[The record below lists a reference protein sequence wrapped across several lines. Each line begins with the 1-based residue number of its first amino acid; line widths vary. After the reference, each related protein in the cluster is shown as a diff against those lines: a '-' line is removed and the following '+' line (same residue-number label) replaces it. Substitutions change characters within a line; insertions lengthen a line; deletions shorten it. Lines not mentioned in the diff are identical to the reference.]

1 MSTDDIDRAAL
12 ARRNRRVVLG
22 AFGAVAGM
30 VGMAYAAVPLYD
42 MFCRATGFGGT
53 TQVAAVAPGRVLERK
68 VTVRFDASRDGNLPW
83 KFEPLQRE
91 VKVRLGEEMLVF
103 YRATNVSQRPIVG
116 TATYNVTPDIAGA
129 WFNKIQCFCF
139 TEQLL
144 MPGESVEMPVTFFV
158 DPDMA
163 KDHKYDGVK
172 TITLSYTFFE
182 AKTDRAKSL
191 LEKALAP
198 ASPGVGQ
205 APAGDG
211 PGDKRKG
218 G

>member
-1 MSTDDIDRAAL
+1 MNASAADRQEL
-12 ARRNRRVVLG
+12 ARRNRRLAAVVFAG
-22 AFGAVAGM
+22 VAAM
-30 VGMAYAAVPLYD
+30 VGLAYASVPLYEL
-42 MFCRATGFGGT
+42 FCRVTGFGGT
-53 TQVAAVAPGRVLERK
+53 TQVAAAAPGKVLERT
-68 VTVRFDASRDGNLPW
+68 VTVRFDANRDSNLPW
-83 KFEPLQRE
+83 KFEPLQTA
-91 VKVRLGEEMLVF
+91 VTAQLGEEKLVF
-103 YRATNVSQRPIVG
+103 YRATNLSQRPIVG
-116 TATYNVTPDIAGA
+116 TATFNVTPDLAGP

-163 KDHKYDGVK
+163 KDRKYDKVK

-182 AKTDRAKSL
+182 ATTDRARAL
-191 LEKALAP
+191 LEKARA
-198 ASPGVGQ
+198 AS
-205 APAGDG
+205 GDG

>member
-1 MSTDDIDRAAL
+1 MSTDRSGRGAL
-12 ARRNRRVVLG
+12 ARRNRRVVTG
-22 AFGAVAGM
+22 VFVGVAAM
-30 VGMAYAAVPLYD
+30 VGLAYASVPLYD
-42 MFCRATGFGGT
+42 LFCRVTGFAGT
-53 TQVAAVAPGRVLERK
+53 TQVATAAPDHVLDRTI
-68 VTVRFDASRDGNLPW
+68 TVRFDASRDGNLPW

-91 VKVRLGEEMLVF
+91 VKVRLGEEKLVF
-103 YRATNVSQRPIVG
+103 YRATNLSKRPIVG
-116 TATYNVTPDIAGA
+116 TATYNVTPDLAGP

-144 MPGESVEMPVTFFV
+144 KPGESVEMPVTFFV

-163 KDHKYDGVK
+163 KDHKYDKVT

-182 AKTDRAKSL
+182 ARTDRAKEL
-191 LEKALAP
+191 LE
-198 ASPGVGQ
+198 Q
-205 APAGDG
+205 ARMPSSDG